1 MVFKELEIQG
11 FKSFPDKV
19 KITFDAGVTGVV
31 GPNGSG
37 KSNLSD
43 AVRWVLGETSSR
55 QLRAAGKME
64 DVIFGGT
71 RRRSAMGFASVRL
84 TLDNTGHTLDVDAD
98 EVTIGRKYYRSGDSE
113 YTINGQVCRLRDVY
127 ELLLDTGI
135 GRDGYS
141 VIGQGRIAEI
151 VAAKSSERRE
161 IFEEACGIAKYRY
174 RKTEAERRLAA
185 AGENLERLR
194 DILGELESRVGPLE
208 KESAKA
214 QKFLELSEQRKTLE
228 VTLWTDS
235 VHRARDTVR
244 QQVRD
249 YETAQADYERF
260 DGEAKAAEQE
270 AEEIRMQAQ
279 QLTIAVERLNGDIR
293 SITEQISGSDSR
305 IAVLE
310 NDILRNE
317 ESIASL
323 RSEIEA
329 GEQDGAE
336 ADAAL
341 QRHRAVAA
349 KMEAEGEKLAAE
361 IDALNAEL
369 TKLADA
375 SNASGARKDT
385 LRAEIT
391 DLTARRTEAQVAQA
405 AAEAAEETARQ
416 RLPAL
421 EQAVQEGTDQWET
434 ARQDLTDTIRYREM
448 LTENEKQLANVR
460 SGLELKLKNR
470 KAALDEAD
478 TAEQRLGRELD
489 AARQRLSVLRELEKN
504 MDGYQNSVKAV
515 MRAAGARRL
524 RGIIGPVSAILK
536 VEPGCEVAVETALG
550 AALQNIVVENE
561 AAAKA
566 AIALLRSDN
575 AGRATFLPLDTVQP
589 GVFRGRLS
597 GTARLASSLVQAD
610 ARYDN
615 IVSNL
620 LGRII
625 VVEDINEASRV
636 ARDNGFRSRV
646 VTMDG
651 QVINAGGSFTG
662 GSVQRSAGLFTR
674 KQEMEELRIRAAKL
688 QKDCLAAQEKTDQC
702 KEQVDALQ
710 AELTATASEQITAAN
725 DRVRAEAEQKRLEAA
740 AAQLETARNARRQEI
755 DTLQAALADSRA
767 KAEDA
772 AKLQAELTA
781 KIDRRTAEMSRI
793 AEGDDSFLTRQNA
806 LAQDLSA
813 KRLEQVTRKK
823 DAELAY
829 SQIAA
834 LEQRAR
840 DAAARRTSLEESVAA
855 LAARSDACRAEIA
868 DIRQTRA
875 DSQTT
880 IAQKEAEIREAT
892 QKRLARQQAETETL
906 ARARTAADS
915 REEMSREMAR
925 LAERKAAAESEYD
938 QTVAKLWDEYQ
949 LSVSQA
955 EALCVEFDSLP
966 ALRAQVADLRGKI
979 RALGSVNVS
988 AIEEYKE
995 VKARYDALVTQVTDV
1010 EESRNELSRMI
1021 SKLSAQMREIFTDS
1035 FRAINENF
1043 GRVFAELFGGGEASL
1058 MLEDES
1064 DVLSSGI
1071 GIRVAPP
1078 GKVIKNLEALSGGEQ
1093 ALVAISIYFA
1103 ILAVNPAPFCI
1114 LDEIEAAL
1122 DDANVV
1128 RFAQYLRRVS
1138 DKTQFIVITHRRG
1151 TMEEADVLYGVTMQ
1165 EQGVSRML
1173 TINLNDVEKELKIR

>member
-305 IAVLE
+305 VAVLE

-369 TKLADA
+369 EQLADA

-391 DLTARRTEAQVAQA
+391 DLTAKRTEAQVAQA

-421 EQAVQEGTDQWET
+421 EQAVQEGTDQWE
-434 ARQDLTDTIRYREM
+434 AAKQDLADTIRYREM

-813 KRLEQVTRKK
+813 KRLEQVTRQK

-1151 TMEEADVLYGVTMQ
+1151 TMEAANVLYGVTIQ
-1165 EQGVSRML
+1165 EDGVSKL
-1173 TINLNDVEKELKIR
+1173 LKLDLEQVDATLVS

>member
-71 RRRSAMGFASVRL
+71 RWRSAMGFASVRL

-310 NDILRNE
+310 NDVLRNE

-369 TKLADA
+369 EQLADA

-391 DLTARRTEAQVAQA
+391 DLTAKRTEAQVAQA

-813 KRLEQVTRKK
+813 KRLEQVTRQK

-955 EALCVEFDSLP
+955 EALCVEFGSLP

-995 VKARYDALVTQVTDV
+995 VRARYDALVTQVTDV

-1151 TMEEADVLYGVTMQ
+1151 TMEAANVLYGVTMQ
-1165 EQGVSRML
+1165 EDGVSKL
-1173 TINLNDVEKELKIR
+1173 LKLDLEQVDATLVS

>member
-1 MVFKELEIQG
+1 MVFKELEVQG

-208 KESAKA
+208 RESAKA

-369 TKLADA
+369 EQLADA

-391 DLTARRTEAQVAQA
+391 DLTAKRTEAQVAQA

-813 KRLEQVTRKK
+813 KRLEQVTRQK

-1151 TMEEADVLYGVTMQ
+1151 TMEAANVLYGVTMQ
-1165 EQGVSRML
+1165 EDGVSKL
-1173 TINLNDVEKELKIR
+1173 LKLDLEQVDATLVS

>member
-19 KITFDAGVTGVV
+19 KIRFDAGVTGVV

-369 TKLADA
+369 EQLADA

-391 DLTARRTEAQVAQA
+391 DLTAKRTEAQVAQA

-421 EQAVQEGTDQWET
+421 EQAVQEGTDQWEM

-813 KRLEQVTRKK
+813 KRLEQVTRQK

-906 ARARTAADS
+906 VRARTAADS

-1151 TMEEADVLYGVTMQ
+1151 TMEAANVLYGVTMQ
-1165 EQGVSRML
+1165 EDGVSKL
-1173 TINLNDVEKELKIR
+1173 LKLDLEQVDATLVS

>member
-369 TKLADA
+369 EQLADA

-391 DLTARRTEAQVAQA
+391 DLTAKRTEAQVAQA

-674 KQEMEELRIRAAKL
+674 KQEMEELRTRAAKL

-813 KRLEQVTRKK
+813 KRLEQVTRQK

-995 VKARYDALVTQVTDV
+995 VKARYDALVSQVTDV

-1043 GRVFAELFGGGEASL
+1043 GRVFTELFGGGEASL
-1058 MLEDES
+1058 VLEDES
-1064 DVLSSGI
+1064 NVLSSGI

-1151 TMEEADVLYGVTMQ
+1151 TMEAANVLYGVTMQ
-1165 EQGVSRML
+1165 EDGVSKL
-1173 TINLNDVEKELKIR
+1173 LKLDLEQVDATLVS

>member
-84 TLDNTGHTLDVDAD
+84 TLDNSGHTLDVDAD

-369 TKLADA
+369 EQLADA

-391 DLTARRTEAQVAQA
+391 DLTAKRTEAQVAQA

-566 AIALLRSDN
+566 AIALLRSDS

-813 KRLEQVTRKK
+813 KRLEQVTRQK

-840 DAAARRTSLEESVAA
+840 DAAARRASLEESVAA

-1058 MLEDES
+1058 VLEDES
-1064 DVLSSGI
+1064 NVLSSGI

-1151 TMEEADVLYGVTMQ
+1151 TMEAANVLYGVTMQ
-1165 EQGVSRML
+1165 EDGVSKL
-1173 TINLNDVEKELKIR
+1173 LKLDLEQVDATLVS

>member
-84 TLDNTGHTLDVDAD
+84 TLDNSGHTLDVDAD

-208 KESAKA
+208 RESAKA

-391 DLTARRTEAQVAQA
+391 DLTAKRTEAQVAQA

-813 KRLEQVTRKK
+813 KRLEQVTRQK

-1151 TMEEADVLYGVTMQ
+1151 TMEAANVLYGVTMQ
-1165 EQGVSRML
+1165 EDGVSKL
-1173 TINLNDVEKELKIR
+1173 LKLDLEQVDATLVS

>member
-369 TKLADA
+369 EQLADA

-385 LRAEIT
+385 LRVEIT
-391 DLTARRTEAQVAQA
+391 DLTAKRTEAQVAQA

-674 KQEMEELRIRAAKL
+674 KQEMEELRIKAAKL

-813 KRLEQVTRKK
+813 KRLEQVTRQK

-840 DAAARRTSLEESVAA
+840 DAAARRASLEESVAA

-1151 TMEEADVLYGVTMQ
+1151 TMEAANVLYGVTMQ
-1165 EQGVSRML
+1165 EDGVSKL
-1173 TINLNDVEKELKIR
+1173 LKLDLEQVDATLVS

>member
-98 EVTIGRKYYRSGDSE
+98 EVTIGRKYYRYGDSE

-391 DLTARRTEAQVAQA
+391 DLTAKRTEAQVAQA

-636 ARDNGFRSRV
+636 ARDNGFHSRV

-813 KRLEQVTRKK
+813 KRLEQVTRQK

-840 DAAARRTSLEESVAA
+840 DAAARRASLEESVAA

-1151 TMEEADVLYGVTMQ
+1151 TMEAANVLYGVTMQ
-1165 EQGVSRML
+1165 EDGVSKL
-1173 TINLNDVEKELKIR
+1173 LKLDLEQVDATLVS

>member
-84 TLDNTGHTLDVDAD
+84 TLDNSGHTLDVDAD

-323 RSEIEA
+323 RSEIKA

-369 TKLADA
+369 EQLADA

-391 DLTARRTEAQVAQA
+391 DLTAKRTEAQVAQA

-434 ARQDLTDTIRYREM
+434 ARRDLTDTIRYREM

-636 ARDNGFRSRV
+636 ARDNGFRGRV

-813 KRLEQVTRKK
+813 KRLEQVTRQK

-840 DAAARRTSLEESVAA
+840 DAAARRASLEESVAA

-995 VKARYDALVTQVTDV
+995 VKARYDALVMQVTDV

-1103 ILAVNPAPFCI
+1103 ILVVNPAPFCI

-1151 TMEEADVLYGVTMQ
+1151 TMEAANVLYGVTMQ
-1165 EQGVSRML
+1165 EDGVSKL
-1173 TINLNDVEKELKIR
+1173 LKLDLEQVDATLVS

>member
-391 DLTARRTEAQVAQA
+391 DLTAKRTEAQVAQA

-813 KRLEQVTRKK
+813 KRLEQVTRQK

-1058 MLEDES
+1058 VLEDES
-1064 DVLSSGI
+1064 NVLSSGI

-1128 RFAQYLRRVS
+1128 RFAQYLRQVS

-1151 TMEEADVLYGVTMQ
+1151 TMEAANVLYGVTMQ
-1165 EQGVSRML
+1165 EDGVSKL
-1173 TINLNDVEKELKIR
+1173 LKLDLEQVDATLVS

>member
-305 IAVLE
+305 IAVME

-391 DLTARRTEAQVAQA
+391 DLTAKRTEAQVAQA

-515 MRAAGARRL
+515 MRAAGAHRL

-566 AIALLRSDN
+566 AIALLRSDS

-755 DTLQAALADSRA
+755 DTLQAALADSRT

-813 KRLEQVTRKK
+813 KRLEQVTRQK

-1151 TMEEADVLYGVTMQ
+1151 TMEAANVLYGVTMQ
-1165 EQGVSRML
+1165 EDGVSKL
-1173 TINLNDVEKELKIR
+1173 LKLDLEQVDATLVS

>member
-391 DLTARRTEAQVAQA
+391 DLTAKRTEAQVAQA

-755 DTLQAALADSRA
+755 DTLQAALADSRT

-813 KRLEQVTRKK
+813 KRLEQVTRQK

-1058 MLEDES
+1058 VLEDES

-1151 TMEEADVLYGVTMQ
+1151 TMEAANVLYGVTMQ
-1165 EQGVSRML
+1165 EDGVSKLLRL
-1173 TINLNDVEKELKIR
+1173 DLEQVDATLVS

>member
-1 MVFKELEIQG
+1 MVFKELEVQG

-71 RRRSAMGFASVRL
+71 RRRSAMGFASVCL

-391 DLTARRTEAQVAQA
+391 DLTAKRTEAQVAQA

-674 KQEMEELRIRAAKL
+674 KQAMEELRIRAAKL

-813 KRLEQVTRKK
+813 KRLEQVTRQK

-840 DAAARRTSLEESVAA
+840 DAAARRASLEESVAA

-1151 TMEEADVLYGVTMQ
+1151 TMEAANVLYGVTMQ
-1165 EQGVSRML
+1165 EDGVSKL
-1173 TINLNDVEKELKIR
+1173 LKLDLEQVDATLVS

>member
-550 AALQNIVVENE
+550 AALQNIVVENK

-813 KRLEQVTRKK
+813 KRLEQVTRQK

-1151 TMEEADVLYGVTMQ
+1151 TMEAANVLYGVTMQ
-1165 EQGVSRML
+1165 EDGVSKL
-1173 TINLNDVEKELKIR
+1173 LKLDLEQVDATLVS

>member
-19 KITFDAGVTGVV
+19 KIRFDAGVTGVV

-84 TLDNTGHTLDVDAD
+84 TLDNSGHTLDVDAD

-391 DLTARRTEAQVAQA
+391 DLTAKRTEAQVAQA

-813 KRLEQVTRKK
+813 KRLEQVTRQK

-995 VKARYDALVTQVTDV
+995 VKARYDTLVTQVTDV

-1151 TMEEADVLYGVTMQ
+1151 TMEAANVLYGVTMQ
-1165 EQGVSRML
+1165 EDGVSKL
-1173 TINLNDVEKELKIR
+1173 LKLDLEQVDATLVS

>member
-361 IDALNAEL
+361 INALNAEL
-369 TKLADA
+369 EQLADA

-391 DLTARRTEAQVAQA
+391 DLTAKRTEAQVAQA

-421 EQAVQEGTDQWET
+421 EQAVQEGTDQWKT

-636 ARDNGFRSRV
+636 ARDNGFHSRV

-740 AAQLETARNARRQEI
+740 AAQLETVRNARRQEI

-813 KRLEQVTRKK
+813 KRLEQVTRQK

-840 DAAARRTSLEESVAA
+840 DAAARRASLEESVAA

-1151 TMEEADVLYGVTMQ
+1151 TMEAANVLYGVTMQ
-1165 EQGVSRML
+1165 EDGVSKL
-1173 TINLNDVEKELKIR
+1173 LKLDLEQVDATLVS

>member
-71 RRRSAMGFASVRL
+71 RRRGAMGFASVRL
-84 TLDNTGHTLDVDAD
+84 TLDNASHTFDVDAD

-113 YTINGQVCRLRDVY
+113 YTINGQVCRLKDVY

-214 QKFLELSEQRKTLE
+214 EKFLELAAKRKTLE
-228 VTLWTDS
+228 VTLWTDG
-235 VHRARDTVR
+235 VHRAREAVR

-260 DGEAKAAEQE
+260 DRETKAAEQE

-293 SITEQISGSDSR
+293 SITEQISGSESR

-317 ESIASL
+317 ESAASL
-323 RSEIEA
+323 RQEIAA
-329 GEQDGAE
+329 GEQDSTE
-336 ADAAL
+336 AAAAL
-341 QRHRAVAA
+341 QRHRAVA
-349 KMEAEGEKLAAE
+349 KTMEAEGEKLAAE
-361 IDALNAEL
+361 IEALNAEIARL
-369 TKLADA
+369 TDA
-375 SNASGARKDT
+375 STASGARKDS
-385 LRAEIT
+385 LRAELT
-391 DLTARRTEAQVAQA
+391 GLTAQRTEAQVAQA

-421 EQAVQEGTDQWET
+421 EQSLQDAT
-434 ARQDLTDTIRYREM
+434 AQRDEAKQDLEDTIKYRRM
-448 LTENEKQLANVR
+448 LEENEKQLANVR
-460 SGLELKLKNR
+460 SGLELKLKGR
-470 KAALDEAD
+470 KSALDEAD
-478 TAEQRLGRELD
+478 NAEQRLGRELD

-524 RGIIGPVSAILK
+524 RGVIGPVSAILK

-550 AALQNIVVENE
+550 GALQNIVVENE

-566 AIALLRSDN
+566 AIALLRNDN

-610 ARYDN
+610 RRYDN

-625 VVEDINEASRV
+625 VVDDINEASRV
-636 ARDNGFRSRV
+636 ARDNGFRSKV

-651 QVINAGGSFTG
+651 QVVNAGGSFTG

-674 KQEMEELRIRAAKL
+674 KQELEELRVKAAKL
-688 QKDCLAAQEKTDQC
+688 QKECLAAQEKTDQC
-702 KEQVDALQ
+702 KQQADALN
-710 AELTATASEQITAAN
+710 AELTAASSEQITAAN
-725 DRVRAEAEQKRLEAA
+725 DRVRAEAERKRLEAA
-740 AAQLETARNARRQEI
+740 MEQAETALAARQKEI
-755 DTLQAALADSRA
+755 DTLNAQLADSR
-767 KAEDA
+767 E
-772 AKLQAELTA
+772 
-781 KIDRRTAEMSRI
+781 
-793 AEGDDSFLTRQNA
+793 
-806 LAQDLSA
+806 
-813 KRLEQVTRKK
+813 
-823 DAELAY
+823 
-829 SQIAA
+829 
-834 LEQRAR
+834 
-840 DAAARRTSLEESVAA
+840 
-855 LAARSDACRAEIA
+855 
-868 DIRQTRA
+868 
-875 DSQTT
+875 
-880 IAQKEAEIREAT
+880 
-892 QKRLARQQAETETL
+892 
-906 ARARTAADS
+906 
-915 REEMSREMAR
+915 
-925 LAERKAAAESEYD
+925 KAA
-938 QTVAKLWDEYQ
+938 
-949 LSVSQA
+949 QA
-955 EALCVEFDSLP
+955 EALEA
-966 ALRAQVADLRGKI
+966 ALAG
-979 RALGSVNVS
+979 
-988 AIEEYKE
+988 
-995 VKARYDALVTQVTDV
+995 
-1010 EESRNELSRMI
+1010 
-1021 SKLSAQMREIFTDS
+1021 
-1035 FRAINENF
+1035 
-1043 GRVFAELFGGGEASL
+1043 
-1058 MLEDES
+1058 
-1064 DVLSSGI
+1064 
-1071 GIRVAPP
+1071 
-1078 GKVIKNLEALSGGEQ
+1078 
-1093 ALVAISIYFA
+1093 
-1103 ILAVNPAPFCI
+1103 
-1114 LDEIEAAL
+1114 EIEAKSGEL
-1122 DDANVV
+1122 LLNVPS
-1128 RFAQYLRRVS
+1128 FL
-1138 DKTQFIVITHRRG
+1138 
-1151 TMEEADVLYGVTMQ
+1151 
-1165 EQGVSRML
+1165 
-1173 TINLNDVEKELKIR
+1173 

>member
-98 EVTIGRKYYRSGDSE
+98 EMTIGRKYYRSGDSE

-369 TKLADA
+369 EQLADA

-391 DLTARRTEAQVAQA
+391 DLTAKRTEAQVAQA

-575 AGRATFLPLDTVQP
+575 AGRATFLPLDTVQS

-813 KRLEQVTRKK
+813 KRLEQVTRQK

-1151 TMEEADVLYGVTMQ
+1151 TMEAANVLYGVTMQ
-1165 EQGVSRML
+1165 EDGVSKL
-1173 TINLNDVEKELKIR
+1173 LKLDLEQVDATLVS

>member
-369 TKLADA
+369 IKLADA

-391 DLTARRTEAQVAQA
+391 DLTAKRTEAQVAQA

-636 ARDNGFRSRV
+636 ARDNGFHSRV

-813 KRLEQVTRKK
+813 KRLEQVTRQK

-1138 DKTQFIVITHRRG
+1138 DIQISRASATDTFRWHGWQTH
-1151 TMEEADVLYGVTMQ
+1151 
-1165 EQGVSRML
+1165 SCPPSHH
-1173 TINLNDVEKELKIR
+1173 I

>member
-391 DLTARRTEAQVAQA
+391 DLTAKRTEAQVAQA

-813 KRLEQVTRKK
+813 KRLEQVTRQK

-840 DAAARRTSLEESVAA
+840 DAAARRTSLEEGVAA

-1128 RFAQYLRRVS
+1128 RFAQYLRRVRVR
-1138 DKTQFIVITHRRG
+1138 TQFIVITHRRG
-1151 TMEEADVLYGVTMQ
+1151 TMEAANVLYGVTMQ
-1165 EQGVSRML
+1165 EDGVSKL
-1173 TINLNDVEKELKIR
+1173 LKLDLEQVDATLVS

>member
-369 TKLADA
+369 TKLANA

-391 DLTARRTEAQVAQA
+391 DLTAKRTEAQVAQA

-813 KRLEQVTRKK
+813 KRLEQVTRQK

-1058 MLEDES
+1058 VLEDES

-1151 TMEEADVLYGVTMQ
+1151 TMEAANVLYGVTMQ
-1165 EQGVSRML
+1165 EDGVSKL
-1173 TINLNDVEKELKIR
+1173 LKLDLEQVDATLVS

>member
-391 DLTARRTEAQVAQA
+391 DLTAKRTEAQVAQA

-651 QVINAGGSFTG
+651 QGINAGGSFTG

-813 KRLEQVTRKK
+813 KRLEQVTRQK

-955 EALCVEFDSLP
+955 EALCVKFDSLP

-1151 TMEEADVLYGVTMQ
+1151 TMEAANVLYGVTMQ
-1165 EQGVSRML
+1165 EDGVSKL
-1173 TINLNDVEKELKIR
+1173 LKLDLEQVDATLVS

>member
-369 TKLADA
+369 EQLADA

-391 DLTARRTEAQVAQA
+391 DLTAKRTEAQVAQA

-813 KRLEQVTRKK
+813 KRLEQVTRQK

-868 DIRQTRA
+868 DIRQIRA

-1064 DVLSSGI
+1064 NVLSSGI

-1151 TMEEADVLYGVTMQ
+1151 TMEAANVLYGVTMQ
-1165 EQGVSRML
+1165 EDGVSKL
-1173 TINLNDVEKELKIR
+1173 LKLDLEQVDATLVS

>member
-19 KITFDAGVTGVV
+19 KIRFDAGVTGVV

-71 RRRSAMGFASVRL
+71 RRRGAMGFAQVRL
-84 TLDNTGHTLDVDAD
+84 TLDNADHTFDLDAD
-98 EVTIGRKYYRSGDSE
+98 EVTIGRKYYRSGESE

-214 QKFLELSEQRKTLE
+214 EKFLQLSEEKKTLE
-228 VTLWTDS
+228 VTLWTDG
-235 VHRARDTVR
+235 VHRARETVR

-260 DGEAKAAEQE
+260 DRETRAAEQE

-279 QLTIAVERLNGDIR
+279 QLTVAVERLNGDIR
-293 SITEQISGSDSR
+293 SITQQISGSESR

-317 ESIASL
+317 ESAASL
-323 RSEIEA
+323 REEISA
-329 GEQDGAE
+329 GEQDSTE
-336 ADAAL
+336 AQAAL
-341 QRHRAVAA
+341 QRHRAVA
-349 KMEAEGEKLAAE
+349 KTMEAEGEKLAAE
-361 IDALNAEL
+361 IEALNAEIARL
-369 TKLADA
+369 TDA
-375 SNASGARKDT
+375 SSASGARKDT
-385 LRAEIT
+385 LKAELAG
-391 DLTARRTEAQVAQA
+391 LTAQRTEAQVAQA
-405 AAEAAEETARQ
+405 AAEAAGETARQ

-421 EQAVQEGTDQWET
+421 EANAEEST
-434 ARQDLTDTIRYREM
+434 AQRDEAKRDLEDTIKYRRM
-448 LTENEKQLANVR
+448 LEENEKQLANVR
-460 SGLELKLKNR
+460 SGLELKLKSR
-470 KAALDEAD
+470 KAALDDAD
-478 TAEQRLGRELD
+478 AAEQKLGRELD

-813 KRLEQVTRKK
+813 KRLEQVTRQK

-834 LEQRAR
+834 LQQRAQ
-840 DAAARRTSLEESVAA
+840 DAAARRATLEESLAA
-855 LAARSDACRAEIA
+855 LAQRSESCRAEIA
-868 DIRQTRA
+868 AIRQA
-875 DSQTT
+875 KSDSQTEIT
-880 IAQKEAEIREAT
+880 QKEKAIREAT
-892 QKRLARQQAETETL
+892 EQRLERQQAETAAL
-906 ARARTAADS
+906 GRARTSSDS
-915 REEMSREMAR
+915 REEMGREMAR
-925 LAERKAAAESEYD
+925 LAERKAAAETEYD

-955 EALCVEFDSLP
+955 ENLCVEFESLT
-966 ALRAQVADLRGKI
+966 ALRAQVAELRGKI

-995 VKARYDALVTQVTDV
+995 VRGRYDALVHQVTDV
-1010 EESRNELSRMI
+1010 EESRHELIRMI

-1043 GRVFAELFGGGEASL
+1043 GRVFTELFGGGEASL
-1058 MLEDES
+1058 LLEDEA
-1064 DVLSSGI
+1064 DVLSCGI

-1151 TMEEADVLYGVTMQ
+1151 TMEAANVLYGVTMQ
-1165 EQGVSRML
+1165 EDGVSKLLRL
-1173 TINLNDVEKELKIR
+1173 DLEQVDATLVS